1 MLLYYPDQCTGSGFP
16 DIVSPNGGISQGD
29 TNNVTTRLFP
39 ELKFGCS
46 GKIVRFTVAV
56 VNRSG
61 QQKPKIQI
69 WRLNGTQLSDTYYK
83 SGLDIPIVDNSA
95 VCRRHR
101 LSSGIFRCTLN
112 EAYQVPV
119 QPGNILGLEL
129 PPKINDNFDIYFIEP
144 GPLNYVFEGSLTSTA
159 NLSEASQVTS
169 HMPQINFTVMLGT
182 THALFTISTLYV
194 HTHTHKGGGG
204 TEYPCGTI

>member
-1 MLLYYPDQCTGSGFP
+1 MLLCHPDQCTGSGFP
-16 DIVSPNGGISQGD
+16 DVVSPSGGISQGN

-56 VNRSG
+56 VNGSG

-69 WRLNGTQLSDTYYK
+69 WQLNDTQLSDTYFK

-95 VCRRHR
+95 VCLRHR
-101 LSSGIFRCTLN
+101 RSDRIFRCTLN

-119 QPGNILGLEL
+119 QPGDILGLEL
-129 PPKINDNFDIYFIEP
+129 PPKINDNFDIYFIET

-159 NLSEASQVTS
+159 NLSEASRVTS
-169 HMPQINFTVMLGT
+169 HMPQINFTVMLGNT
-182 THALFTISTLYV
+182 NIIDSL
-194 HTHTHKGGGG
+194 
-204 TEYPCGTI
+204 

>member
-1 MLLYYPDQCTGSGFP
+1 M
-16 DIVSPNGGISQGD
+16 
-29 TNNVTTRLFP
+29 TTRLFP

-46 GKIVRFTVAV
+46 GKIVRFTVALMS
-56 VNRSG
+56 RSG
-61 QQKPKIQI
+61 QQNPKIQI
-69 WRLNGTQLSDTYYK
+69 WRLNDTQLSDTYYK

-159 NLSEASQVTS
+159 NLSEASRVTS
-169 HMPQINFTVMLGT
+169 HMPQINFIVVLGT
-182 THALFTISTLYV
+182 THAYYNYLLYLLCMHT
-194 HTHTHKGGGG
+194 HTHTHKGGGLNIHVAQYRRASHA
-204 TEYPCGTI
+204 TLFLYSFL